1 MPTDTAPPLTLA
13 IEGMTCASCVLRV
26 EKALK
31 KRKLGLPEDLVVAI
45 SSGNTLA
52 SADDPRPEVMLLGKQ
67 LSAALSKL
75 Q

>member
-1 MPTDTAPPLTLA
+1 VISPAKA
-13 IEGMTCASCVLRV
+13 

-31 KRKLGLPEDLVVAI
+31 KRKQALPGDLVVAI

-52 SADDPRPEVMLLGKQ
+52 SADDLRPEVMLLGKQ
-67 LSAALSKL
+67 LAKAMEKL

>member
-1 MPTDTAPPLTLA
+1 METSVISPAKA
-13 IEGMTCASCVLRV
+13 

-31 KRKLGLPEDLVVAI
+31 KRKLGLPDDLVVAI

-67 LSAALSKL
+67 LLLPFLNFNKGKSCPI
-75 Q
+75 